1 MRLTIANTCAAAL
14 IIGSL
19 AASLGA
25 QDAPPPAP
33 PAAAGAPA
41 GAAGGQ
47 GRGRGAGG
55 GAGGGGAGGGAGR
68 GFPAQQRQLADQATR
83 DRGRLLYEINCR
95 ACHGADLRGGETGG
109 PNLLRSQLAL
119 TDLHGELIIPVV
131 QQGRQTPGMPAMPPQ
146 ALPDGDIVAIAEYIH
161 GVQATARGQGS
172 PPAGPPIQ
180 LNIVVGDPKA
190 GEAYVNRTCTTC
202 HTPQSLR
209 GIATRI
215 PDPMQLQNTWVAGG
229 GGRGGRG
236 GGSPVTAAVTL
247 PDGQRFEGPLVRYD
261 NFIVILTMP
270 DGTQRSFAR
279 TGDLSQVEIK
289 DPRDGHRKL
298 LPTYTDKDMHDVTA
312 YLVTLK

>member
-1 MRLTIANTCAAAL
+1 MRPTIAVTCAAAL
-14 IIGSL
+14 LIGSI
-19 AASLGA
+19 AAHVGA
-25 QDAPPPAP
+25 QDRPAAP
-33 PAAAGAPA
+33 PAGAPV
-41 GAAGGQ
+41 GDAGGQ
-47 GRGRGAGG
+47 GRGRAG
-55 GAGGGGAGGGAGR
+55 GGGAGR

-83 DRGRLLYEINCR
+83 DRGKLLYDINCR
-95 ACHGADLRGGETGG
+95 SCHGADLRGGEAGG

-131 QQGRQTPGMPAMPPQ
+131 RLGRQTPGMPAMPPQ
-146 ALPDGDIVAIAEYIH
+146 PLPDGDIVAIAEYIH
-161 GVQATARGQGS
+161 AVQATARGQGA

-180 LNIVVGDPKA
+180 LNVVVGDPKA
-190 GEAYVNRTCTTC
+190 GEAYFNKTCATC
-202 HTPQSLR
+202 HTRQGLQ

-236 GGSPVTAAVTL
+236 GSSPVAVAVTL

-261 NFIVILTMP
+261 DFIVILRMP

-279 TGDLSQVEIK
+279 NGDVPRVDIK
-289 DPRDGHRKL
+289 DPREGHRKL

-312 YLVTLK
+312 FLVTLK